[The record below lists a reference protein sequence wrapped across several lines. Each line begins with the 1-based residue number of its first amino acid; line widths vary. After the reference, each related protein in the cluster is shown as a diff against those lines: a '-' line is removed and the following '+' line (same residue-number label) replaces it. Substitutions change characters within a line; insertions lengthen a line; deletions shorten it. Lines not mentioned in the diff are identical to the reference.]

1 MGKVE
6 VDGGG
11 DVYVAVKAHDGVND
25 EVNLKVGDPDRTLCS
40 TLLESEEFHE
50 DQDQGQSRCIERQPQ
65 PDGEAREA
73 RLSRRNS
80 MKIKTRVRAGALG
93 GNHNLTVKRAKHGV
107 SANQGVAKGR

>member
-40 TLLESEEFHE
+40 TLLEPRPGRQSEHRSSPAS
-50 DQDQGQSRCIERQPQ
+50 Q
-65 PDGEAREA
+65 
-73 RLSRRNS
+73 
-80 MKIKTRVRAGALG
+80 
-93 GNHNLTVKRAKHGV
+93 
-107 SANQGVAKGR
+107 

>member
-40 TLLESEEFHE
+40 TLLE
-50 DQDQGQSRCIERQPQ
+50 
-65 PDGEAREA
+65 PDLPTHGSVAAEAR
-73 RLSRRNS
+73 R
-80 MKIKTRVRAGALG
+80 M
-93 GNHNLTVKRAKHGV
+93 
-107 SANQGVAKGR
+107 